1 MVKTPLIGVDTIR
14 FIATL
19 TALKK
24 ELKKLNLE
32 YENQVSISLINR
44 FKKEVLKAN
53 NQVKKEDFDLEVV
66 KISKDKSLLGY
77 MLIKKNYKSISL
89 SKKQKRAKD
98 HKREIIF
105 TGLNQ
110 PTKKH
115 YQEHLKASYEVIKHF
130 VSRFK
135 VDTIDLSVDGLNSK
149 IIDEQRKYLLNDV
162 FADYINHK
170 SNVQIKESSYY
181 LNNPINP
188 NNPRF
193 NFEKILVYDKF
204 IKEGGLKKLSLDY
217 RYWKRLEVTIKI
229 INEKLNISL
238 LDEVLE
244 SINHLSMSYFLDS
257 SYDDTLLIKQKELL
271 ELRG

>member
-1 MVKTPLIGVDTIR
+1 MVKTPLVGVDTIR
-14 FIATL
+14 FLATL

-66 KISKDKSLLGY
+66 KISKAKSLLGY
-77 MLIKKNYKSISL
+77 MLIKKNYKSISI

-130 VSRFK
+130 VARFK
-135 VDTIDLSVDGLNSK
+135 VDTIDLSIDGLNCK
-149 IIDEQRKYLLNDV
+149 IIDEQRKSLLNDV

-170 SNVQIKESSYY
+170 SNIQIKESSYY

-229 INEKLNISL
+229 INEKLNMGTSK
-238 LDEVLE
+238 
-244 SINHLSMSYFLDS
+244 NTF
-257 SYDDTLLIKQKELL
+257 
-271 ELRG
+271 

>member
-1 MVKTPLIGVDTIR
+1 MIKTPLIGVDTIR
-14 FIATL
+14 FITTL

-24 ELKKLNLE
+24 ELRKLNLE
-32 YENQVSISLINR
+32 YENQVSVSLLNK

-77 MLIKKNYKSISL
+77 LLIKKNYKSISL
-89 SKKQKRAKD
+89 SKKQKRDKD

-115 YQEHLKASYEVIKHF
+115 HQEHLKASYEIIKHF
-130 VSRFK
+130 VARFK
-135 VDTIDLSVDGLNSK
+135 VDTIDLSIDGLHNMLIS
-149 IIDEQRKYLLNDV
+149 EQTKYLLNDV

-170 SNVQIKESSYY
+170 SNTQIKESSYY

-193 NFEKILVYDKF
+193 DFDKILVYDKF
-204 IKEGGLKKLSLDY
+204 IKESRLKKLPLDFK
-217 RYWKRLEVTIKI
+217 YWKRLEVTIKI
-229 INEKLNISL
+229 INEKLNLSL
-238 LDEVLE
+238 LDEMVE
-244 SINHLSMSYFLDS
+244 SINHLSIEYFFNS
-257 SYDDTLLIKQKELL
+257 SYDDTLLTTQKELL